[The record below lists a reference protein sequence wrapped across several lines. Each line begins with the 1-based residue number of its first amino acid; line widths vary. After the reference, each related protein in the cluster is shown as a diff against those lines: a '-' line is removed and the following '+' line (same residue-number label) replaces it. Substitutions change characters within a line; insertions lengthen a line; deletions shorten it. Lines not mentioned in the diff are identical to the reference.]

1 MGILYFDLVPA
12 FYFNVYMRYIV
23 KFLTPFTFFLKVQLI
38 FTSSEI
44 TLKEKILVYDYD
56 SLFADI
62 GGYTGLLLGLSF
74 FDLADMLAAFVENHI
89 KY

>member
-1 MGILYFDLVPA
+1 MTFKLPYIQVYFELKTTFKIL
-12 FYFNVYMRYIV
+12 
-23 KFLTPFTFFLKVQLI
+23 KFWHLLYFLKVQLI

-62 GGYTGLLLGLSF
+62 GGYTGSLLGRSC
-74 FDLADMLAAFVENHI
+74 FDLADMLAAFIEKHI

>member
-1 MGILYFDLVPA
+1 M
-12 FYFNVYMRYIV
+12 
-23 KFLTPFTFFLKVQLI
+23 
-38 FTSSEI
+38 
-44 TLKEKILVYDYD
+44 LKEKILVYDYD

-74 FDLADMLAAFVENHI
+74 FDLADMLAAFIEKHI

>member
-1 MGILYFDLVPA
+1 MPA
-12 FYFNVYMRYIV
+12 FYFMRYKV
-23 KFLTPFTFFLKVQLI
+23 KFLTPFMFLLKVQLI

-44 TLKEKILVYDYD
+44 MLKEKILVYDYD

-74 FDLADMLAAFVENHI
+74 FDLADMLAAFFEKYI

>member
-1 MGILYFDLVPA
+1 M
-12 FYFNVYMRYIV
+12 YISI
-23 KFLTPFTFFLKVQLI
+23 KILTPLMFFLKVQLI

-74 FDLADMLAAFVENHI
+74 FDLADMLAAFIEKHI

>member
-1 MGILYFDLVPA
+1 MYI
-12 FYFNVYMRYIV
+12 RYYDTSYV
-23 KFLTPFTFFLKVQLI
+23 FLKVQLI

-74 FDLADMLAAFVENHI
+74 FDLADMLAAFIEKHI